1 MISCRLVVVF
11 FSIAMPVLWN
21 LTCSPLRRHSV
32 HFFLHITT
40 TMSQTC
46 QRNGILRRCAKRPRN
61 VQNAACAAE
70 TNTTSVS
77 RKRTYND
84 LAQLFDM
91 KSMWP
96 PLVAI
101 FFMTY
106 FYRAGNM
113 APSPPPPPDP
123 LLQSLRPSVLLS
135 QTMAEG
141 ISLRAVSLT
150 QQNKRPQ

>member
-1 MISCRLVVVF
+1 MSSCCFF

-32 HFFLHITT
+32 HFFLHLTT

-91 KSMWP
+91 KSMWS

-106 FYRAGNM
+106 FYRAGGGTTWPPHPHPNPATAIT
-113 APSPPPPPDP
+113 APKCF
-123 LLQSLRPSVLLS
+123 V
-135 QTMAEG
+135 
-141 ISLRAVSLT
+141 VSENARGRSDCSYYNT
-150 QQNKRPQ
+150 F